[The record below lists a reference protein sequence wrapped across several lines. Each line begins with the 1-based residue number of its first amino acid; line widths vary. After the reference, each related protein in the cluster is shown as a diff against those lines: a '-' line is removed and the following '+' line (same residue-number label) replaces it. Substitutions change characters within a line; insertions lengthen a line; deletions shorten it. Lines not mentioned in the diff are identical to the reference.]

1 LVINNWVCISGR
13 KRVKDGEESLFVT
26 VPQGSNAE
34 AYYDA
39 LQYSYPKFFKMDA
52 LCKWAWLGTEALLTA
67 NDGGKTYGGLHKDRI
82 GVVLMTAEGCIA
94 VDKKYQAS
102 IADIPS
108 PALFVYTL
116 PNIMLGELCIR
127 HGFKG
132 EQACLVSRSFD
143 AAELHFWVSSL
154 FENNKIDACLCGWV
168 DATVDRHD
176 VCLFWVTR
184 TTKGYVFSPGAM
196 QELYK

>member
-1 LVINNWVCISGR
+1 MVINHWVRISE
-13 KRVKDGEESLFVT
+13 KRSVKDNDPSLFAD
-26 VPQGSNAE
+26 VPPGSNAE
-34 AYYDA
+34 EYYNA
-39 LQYSYPKFFKMDA
+39 LNYSYPKFFKMDA
-52 LCKWAWLGTEALLTA
+52 LCKWAWLGAEALLNTA
-67 NDGGKTYGGLHKDRI
+67 NGTVYEGFDKGRI

-132 EQACLVSRSFD
+132 EQACMVSRSFD
-143 AAELHFWVSSL
+143 AAELHFWVSNL
-154 FENNKIDACLCGWV
+154 FDNNKVDACLCGWV
-168 DATVDRHD
+168 DETAERHD
-176 VCLFWVTR
+176 VSLFWVTR
-184 TTKGYVFSPGAM
+184 TTKGYIFSPGAI